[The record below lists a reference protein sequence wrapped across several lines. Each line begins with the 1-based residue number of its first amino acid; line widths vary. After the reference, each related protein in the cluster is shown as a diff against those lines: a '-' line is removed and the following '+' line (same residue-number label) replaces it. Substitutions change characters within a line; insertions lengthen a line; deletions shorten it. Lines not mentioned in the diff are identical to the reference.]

1 MIAHSSGAPEWLD
14 RLVDIV
20 LARVSELISDIPD
33 GTEDTRAVLAIA
45 VMGEILART
54 LSIQD
59 AAFVAEV
66 TNAVLTGHG
75 LTWRLCWSRDARA
88 VIDMT
93 AAPLAGPAGAPLQP
107 PVTQPLGFS

>member
-1 MIAHSSGAPEWLD
+1 MADKPLVHASGAPEWLD

-20 LARVSELISDIPD
+20 LAISGMPD
-33 GTEDTRAVLAIA
+33 GTEDTRAVLAIT

-66 TNAVLTGHG
+66 TNAVLTAHS
-75 LTWRLCWSRDARA
+75 LTWRLVLVS
-88 VIDMT
+88 
-93 AAPLAGPAGAPLQP
+93 
-107 PVTQPLGFS
+107 

>member
-1 MIAHSSGAPEWLD
+1 VIAHSSGAPEWLD

-33 GTEDTRAVLAIA
+33 GTEDTHAVLAIT

-59 AAFVAEV
+59 AAFVSEV
-66 TNAVLTGHG
+66 TNAVLSAHN
-75 LTWRLCWSRDARA
+75 LTWRLVLVS
-88 VIDMT
+88 
-93 AAPLAGPAGAPLQP
+93 
-107 PVTQPLGFS
+107 

>member
-1 MIAHSSGAPEWLD
+1 MADRILAHSSGAPEWLD

-20 LARVSELISDIPD
+20 LARVSELICDIPD

-75 LTWRLCWSRDARA
+75 LAWRLVLVS
-88 VIDMT
+88 
-93 AAPLAGPAGAPLQP
+93 
-107 PVTQPLGFS
+107 

>member
-1 MIAHSSGAPEWLD
+1 MADKPLAHASGAPEWLD

-33 GTEDTRAVLAIA
+33 GTEDTRAVLAIT

-66 TNAVLTGHG
+66 TNAVLTAHS
-75 LTWRLCWSRDARA
+75 LTWRLVLVS
-88 VIDMT
+88 
-93 AAPLAGPAGAPLQP
+93 
-107 PVTQPLGFS
+107 